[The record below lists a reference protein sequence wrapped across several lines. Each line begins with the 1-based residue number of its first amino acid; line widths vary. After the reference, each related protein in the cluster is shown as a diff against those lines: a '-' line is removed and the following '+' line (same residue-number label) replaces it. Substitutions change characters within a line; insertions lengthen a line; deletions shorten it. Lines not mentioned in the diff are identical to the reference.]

1 MPGTTQTPP
10 TQNESTP
17 AGQQET
23 GQITPE
29 LVQKVA
35 DKVIKKLLLDLKY
48 EYERYRRYPGK
59 RMRG

>member
-1 MPGTTQTPP
+1 MAGVSQSSP
-10 TQNESTP
+10 TQNETSST
-17 AGQQET
+17 GQQAT

-35 DKVIKKLLLDLKY
+35 DKVIEKLLLDLKY
-48 EYERYRRYPGK
+48 EYERFRRYPGK